1 MEAQTAYG
9 SEVLAT
15 FRVVGDSLDPEVITA
30 CMALKPTTAHV
41 KGESVPKHPDRKYPI
56 GYWGLD
62 SALESRR
69 PLDDHLKHL
78 LDIIESRQATLE
90 EIKQRGWSV
99 SFYCAY
105 FAQTAFDNTVH
116 LEPQTLGR
124 VATLGVR
131 LELHIYCDEDTAE

>member
-1 MEAQTAYG
+1 MEAQTAYD

-15 FRVVGDSLDPEVITA
+15 FRVVGASLDPEVITA
-30 CMALKPTTAHV
+30 GMALKPTTAHV
-41 KGESVPKHPDRKYPI
+41 KGESVPKHPDRKYPT

-90 EIKQRGWSV
+90 EIKQRGWSM
-99 SFYCAY
+99 SQPC
-105 FAQTAFDNTVH
+105 
-116 LEPQTLGR
+116 
-124 VATLGVR
+124 
-131 LELHIYCDEDTAE
+131 

>member
-1 MEAQTAYG
+1 MKAQTAYG

-15 FRVVGDSLDPEVITA
+15 FRVVGDSLDPEIITA
-30 CMALKPTTAHV
+30 GMALKPTTAHV
-41 KGESVPKHPDRKYPI
+41 KGESVPKHPDRKYPT

-62 SALESRR
+62 SALETSR

-78 LDIIESRQATLE
+78 LDMLESHQAVLE

-105 FAQTAFDNTVH
+105 FARASGDNIIH
-116 LEPQTLGR
+116 FEPQTLGR
-124 VATLGVR
+124 VATLGIP
-131 LELHIYCDEDTAE
+131 LELHIYCDEDTAA